1 MMSTPPGPLKFW
13 HQSMTEL
20 SGQGAYSRYL
30 SSHAKKILGDEV
42 QVDVRGL
49 KAGSYHGHAPTD
61 ALENAFVYHRVLD
74 QVIDNAIQAE
84 REGYDAFVIGSF
96 SEPYLREIRSAVD
109 ITVASVLES
118 SMLVACSLG
127 KKIVAIANA
136 PQIAFMVQTAVEKHG
151 LASRVLPVLSVEPPL
166 TEPEMALAFENPAP
180 VVQAFVRAAEKAV
193 RGGADLVVPA
203 ESILATL
210 MTDSGLTQI
219 DGAPVMDVIA
229 VAWRY
234 ALMLVRLKACS
245 GLEVSRVGH
254 YARADPELM
263 AAFAPKG

>member
-1 MMSTPPGPLKFW
+1 MTRTSKQLKFW

-20 SGQGAYSRYL
+20 AGQGAYSRYL
-30 SSHAKKILGDEV
+30 SSHAIKILGDEAEV
-42 QVDVRGL
+42 HVRGL
-49 KAGSYHGHAPTD
+49 KAGSYHGHAPTE

-84 REGYDAFVIGSF
+84 HEGYDAFVIGSF
-96 SEPYLREIRSAVD
+96 SEPYLREIRSAVNMS
-109 ITVASVLES
+109 VVSVLES

-136 PQIAFMVQTAVEKHG
+136 PQIAFMVQSAVENHG

-180 VVQAFVRAAEKAV
+180 VIQAFVRAAENAV

-210 MTDSGLTQI
+210 MTGCGITNI
-219 DGAPVMDVIA
+219 HGAPVMDVIA

-234 ALMLVRLKACS
+234 AVMLVRLREGS

-254 YARADPELM
+254 YARANPELM
-263 AAFAPKG
+263 AAFAPKN